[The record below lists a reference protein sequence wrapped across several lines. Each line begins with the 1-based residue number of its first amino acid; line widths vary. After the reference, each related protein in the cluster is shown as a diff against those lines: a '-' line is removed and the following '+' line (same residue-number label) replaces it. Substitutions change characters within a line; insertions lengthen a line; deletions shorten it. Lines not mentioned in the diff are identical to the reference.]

1 MSKDSTKKTL
11 LKTLSWETFH
21 LVGVSGVIYLF
32 TRKWEYA
39 SFGAL
44 IYIGW
49 EAFGYFLHERVWAK
63 FGSKV
68 K

>member
-1 MSKDSTKKTL
+1 MKKNNEPVKKSL
-11 LKTLSWETFH
+11 IKTLSWETVH
-21 LVGVSGVIYLF
+21 LVVIAGVIYIF
-32 TRKWEYA
+32 TGEWEYA

-49 EAFGYFLHERVWAK
+49 EALAYFIHERLWAR
-63 FGSKV
+63 FGK